1 MALLERLKHQADK
14 WPELK
19 LAVLFGSTAR
29 GDDRPG
35 SDVDLGLLLEP
46 YSPALRFEAE
56 AQLGRAARRPVHV
69 ILLDEAPPLLRFEIA
84 REGVPL
90 LEREEGVWTG
100 FKVKAMLDWWDWAP
114 IARKMNAVV
123 IRRLKERVSRDQAL
137 RASDDS
143 ASQEKPP
150 CAT

>member
-1 MALLERLKHQADK
+1 LPYSSAQPPGATTGR
-14 WPELK
+14 
-19 LAVLFGSTAR
+19 
-29 GDDRPG
+29 G

-56 AQLGRAARRPVHV
+56 ARLGQAAQRPVHV

-90 LEREEGVWTG
+90 LEREEGLWTD

-114 IARKMNAVV
+114 IARKINAGL
-123 IRRLKERVSRDQAL
+123 IRRLKERVSRGEG
-137 RASDDS
+137 SDDS

-150 CAT
+150 CVT